1 MYVSNTS
8 NTLAV
13 NFDNLAVRHYTGPLL
28 EETHYYPFGLT
39 MHGISSRASG
49 RLENKYKF
57 NAGTELN
64 IDLGLSFYETQNR
77 LYDPQLGRFWQVDE
91 LAEANWEWTTY
102 NFALNNPISFND
114 PYGLFEEN
122 PLDKPDAGSKLAEVK
137 DLKEVTVRSYNHKQL
152 QSLYWVLR
160 DKGIGFDRVG
170 NDRLRERLERWDGI
184 QRYME
189 VVHKGVKEDGLMLL
203 EAASFF
209 VPMSW
214 LTKVKYLKNA
224 ITLFK
229 AKRGAA
235 VEKVATK
242 LAEEGAEQV
251 VKEGTTALVKTGLE
265 VSVHAAQRMAERGIT
280 QKMVETALA
289 KGTRYLD
296 PKNGTFNYV
305 IKNGFAS
312 GKDLLVGTNILT
324 GKVTTVLRGSNLVK
338 GRFIP

>member
-122 PLDKPDAGSKLAEVK
+122 PLDKPDAGSKLAEARI
-137 DLKEVTVRSYNHKQL
+137 LKKL
-152 QSLYWVLR
+152 Q
-160 DKGIGFDRVG
+160 
-170 NDRLRERLERWDGI
+170 
-184 QRYME
+184 
-189 VVHKGVKEDGLMLL
+189 
-203 EAASFF
+203 
-209 VPMSW
+209 
-214 LTKVKYLKNA
+214 
-224 ITLFK
+224 
-229 AKRGAA
+229 
-235 VEKVATK
+235 
-242 LAEEGAEQV
+242 
-251 VKEGTTALVKTGLE
+251 
-265 VSVHAAQRMAERGIT
+265 
-280 QKMVETALA
+280 
-289 KGTRYLD
+289 
-296 PKNGTFNYV
+296 
-305 IKNGFAS
+305 
-312 GKDLLVGTNILT
+312 
-324 GKVTTVLRGSNLVK
+324 
-338 GRFIP
+338 